1 LSDTVDPRQLQSR
14 ISHFKARNLSPQANA
29 LPIVQSTN
37 PSTQQSH
44 KRQKDIANDDFILLY
59 ESYQA
64 ALESSNLLDYDD
76 ILLRCLQML
85 KQHPMCVSN
94 IQAVLIDE
102 FQDTNV
108 VQYELMKHFA
118 WKQNCITVVGD
129 PDQSIYGFRAA
140 EIGNVRR
147 MQKHYLDT
155 LVVNLEE
162 NYRSSASIL
171 QAAMVVI
178 QQDCQRVDKTLTATL
193 PIGTSPVLRRMPTAA
208 AEAEWIVGE
217 IKRLEAITGNMIPM
231 DGVAILVR
239 SAHLTRL
246 IETALTRHGLAYKM
260 VGGTR
265 FFDRAE
271 VKIVIDYLRILQ
283 NPASNDA
290 LARVIN
296 VPSRKIGEQTIKQFL
311 DEAEMKNNS
320 LWDTIHRAVRGDTP
334 SGVKI
339 SKPAEKGI
347 VSFVWLILNARK
359 RLNNGD
365 GQNAELSLV
374 EIVEYL
380 LVKLDYQHYL
390 KKEYPE
396 EFDNRWANIGELIAQ
411 AREVSL
417 DEDDALPMI
426 DGVEQQAVA
435 QKTVRAALEH
445 FLANVALVNEKQQA
459 NQEEKVKEITITTI
473 HAAKGNLLALYIT

>member
-1 LSDTVDPRQLQSR
+1 LSDTVDPRQLQPR
-14 ISHFKARNLSPQANA
+14 ISHFKARNLSPQADA
-29 LPIVQSTN
+29 LPIVQSIN

-147 MQKHYLDT
+147 MQKHYRDT

-231 DGVAILVR
+231 DGIAILVR

-246 IETALTRHGLAYKM
+246 IETALTRQGLAYKM

-271 VKIVIDYLRILQ
+271 VKIIIDYLRILQ
-283 NPASNDA
+283 NPSSNDA

-334 SGVKI
+334 WGVKI
-339 SKPAEKGI
+339 SKLAEKGI

-359 RLNNGD
+359 RLNNED

-374 EIVEYL
+374 EIVEHL

-411 AREVSL
+411 AHEVSL

-445 FLANVALVNEKQQA
+445 FLANVALVNEKQHA
-459 NQEEKVKEITITTI
+459 NHEEKVKEITITTI